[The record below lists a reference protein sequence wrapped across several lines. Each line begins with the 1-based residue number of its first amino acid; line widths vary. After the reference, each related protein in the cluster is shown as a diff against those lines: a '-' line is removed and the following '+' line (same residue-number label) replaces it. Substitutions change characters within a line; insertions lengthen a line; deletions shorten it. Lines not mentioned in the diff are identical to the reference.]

1 MIRLGMFLP
10 PCADHRWRLA
20 AQAGVCNAISR
31 LNPVYDAWK
40 MDSLTQAKK
49 AFSAGGFELCA
60 LEGDP
65 MDMNRIKLG
74 LPGRD
79 EDLARYCRMLQNM
92 GELGIRILCYNF
104 MAGIGWFRSRTSIPC
119 RGGALT
125 SGFFASDV
133 PSEPLKLS
141 HEELWQNYE
150 YFIRAVLPAA
160 EKAGVRMSLHPDDPP
175 VSELK
180 GYPRIFTSAEA
191 FRKMLRMTGSPNAGI
206 TFCAATFRTMGED
219 DLALLEEWKSH
230 ISFVHMRDN
239 RPCGDGFIETFHDEG
254 PTDLY
259 SRLAKIHELDMRVLL
274 RPDHAPTMD
283 GEDNSEPGYAAMGR
297 IFAVGYLRG
306 IMESLKMEEG
316 RCRDFRGEDF
326 NDMRMRKDDLKRKQ
340 SRGSKKRIGSP
351 KEPVGSL

>member
-20 AQAGVCNAISR
+20 AQVGVCNAISR

-65 MDMNRIKLG
+65 MDMSRIKLG

-79 EDLARYCRMLQNM
+79 EDLARYCRMLHNM

-104 MAGIGWFRSRTSIPC
+104 MAGTGWFRSRTSIPC
-119 RGGALT
+119 RGEALT

-141 HEELWQNYE
+141 HEELWRNYE

-160 EKAGVRMSLHPDDPP
+160 EKADVRICLHPDDPP
-175 VSELK
+175 ISELK

-191 FRKMLRMTGSPNAGI
+191 FRKMLRMTDSPNAGI
-206 TFCAATFRTMGED
+206 TFCAATFRAMGED
-219 DLALLEEWKSH
+219 DLALIREWKDNIH
-230 ISFVHMRDN
+230 FVHMRDN
-239 RPCGDGFIETFHDEG
+239 RSCEDGFIETFHDDG
-254 PTDLY
+254 PTDLAA
-259 SRLAKIHELDMRVLL
+259 RFKMLGELNMDVLV
-274 RPDHAPTMD
+274 RPDHAPTMY
-283 GEDNSEPGYAAMGR
+283 GESNDEPGYAALGR
-297 IFAVGYLRG
+297 IFAIGYFKG
-306 IMESLKMEEG
+306 ILDGLQNG
-316 RCRDFRGEDF
+316 RNEH
-326 NDMRMRKDDLKRKQ
+326 Q
-340 SRGSKKRIGSP
+340 RGS
-351 KEPVGSL
+351 V